1 MGLFIRDLY
10 ALLCFHTCLEPQTTI
25 YKWMFGE
32 TTISYVK
39 VWNHP
44 IETTIYKWLFGVP
57 GGSSC
62 FFHVFSSS
70 FPQFGQRSHGV
81 SPFCRML
88 ESAQRR
94 IDFGAVNLGDFVGQK
109 FESTKLIGSM
119 A

>member
-1 MGLFIRDLY
+1 MHYHAFIR
-10 ALLCFHTCLEPQTTI
+10 
-25 YKWMFGE
+25 
-32 TTISYVK
+32 
-39 VWNHP
+39 
-44 IETTIYKWLFGVP
+44 
-57 GGSSC
+57 GSSC

-109 FESTKLIGSM
+109 FEKHQTHRIHGVDLPT
-119 A
+119 